1 MNNILHKII
10 DHIGKIINKKI
21 IIIPNNNI
29 SSLTAAKSKYGF
41 WYCGDVYNTADISY
55 GIMRNGLVEEH
66 ETNLVLKIFKQLSED
81 FYMLDIG
88 ANTGYYGIL
97 ASYLFPKSNVYSFEP
112 IKKHCDIINESVKIN
127 NIKNLHINQ
136 IALGDKEEV
145 NVDIYNAGSG
155 TSLIKGF
162 TKSDEGI
169 TKVNIQTLDSL
180 SDNNQIN
187 KIDFIKID
195 VEGFEL
201 QVLKGGEKTIN
212 KNKPVLFVEIC
223 HTKDGDGKLFIN
235 NNFKQTI
242 EFIESMGY
250 KTYILEGEN
259 LNEFNKEST
268 PNKGVWM
275 FLFISNESKIN
286 VK

>member
-1 MNNILHKII
+1 MKNILFKLINILSSFLKRKII
-10 DHIGKIINKKI
+10 LIPIN
-21 IIIPNNNI
+21 NTN
-29 SSLTAAKSKYGF
+29 SLTAAKSKYGF
-41 WYCGDVYNTADISY
+41 WYCGDVYDTSDIAY
-55 GIMRNGLVEEH
+55 GIMRNGLVEKN
-66 ETNLVLKIFKQLSED
+66 ETELVLKILKQLSED

-97 ASYLFPKSNVYSFEP
+97 TSYLFPKSNVYSFEP
-112 IKKHCDIINESVKIN
+112 IKKHCEMINESIKIN

-136 IALGDKEEV
+136 IALGYKEEV

-169 TKVNIQTLDSL
+169 TKVNIRTLDSL

-201 QVLKGGEKTIN
+201 QVLKGGEKIIR
-212 KNKPVLFVEIC
+212 KNKPILFVEIC

-235 NNFKQTI
+235 NNFHQTI
-242 EFIESMGY
+242 EFIESIGY
-250 KTYILEGEN
+250 KTYILDKEN
-259 LNEFNKEST
+259 LNEFNNKSI

-275 FLFISNESKIN
+275 FLFVNNESKIN